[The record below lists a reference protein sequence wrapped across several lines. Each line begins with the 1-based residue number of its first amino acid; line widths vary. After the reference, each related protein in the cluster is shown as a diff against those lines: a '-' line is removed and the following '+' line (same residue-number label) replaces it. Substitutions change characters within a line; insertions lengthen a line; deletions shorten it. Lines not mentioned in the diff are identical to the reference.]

1 MVKIPFTDLKIRV
14 WMPMEAGQPYLALID
29 QCPLIFKG
37 PSPFAVH
44 KAADEWRK
52 AEVAKIERAEEN
64 ARNRADAARA
74 AREAKREAAE

>member
-1 MVKIPFTDLKIRV
+1 MAKIPFTDLKIRV
-14 WMPMEAGQPYLALID
+14 WMPMDAGRPYLALID
-29 QCPLIFKG
+29 QCPLIFMG

-44 KAADEWRK
+44 KAADEWRR